1 MAAGVRIVEVERIVV
16 DVPFTP
22 RCQEWNAREVWQ
34 WRISEVIR
42 VTTDAPDV
50 VGYGETILH
59 YTWGRVSDEAIAKVK
74 GRNPAEF
81 LGDDSLGAG
90 LQMALY
96 DVVGKAMGVPA
107 YRLLGLPR
115 VREWCPI
122 SWWNIDMPPEAFAAE
137 AQDALAAGYTSYKIK
152 ARPWWDVYEQVDT
165 ISRVTPPHF
174 RLDLDWNNML
184 LNAGNAAPVL
194 TELDKQER
202 VAIYESPIMQRD
214 VEGHRQ
220 LRQKTTRP
228 IALHFGRTTVPCC
241 GSG

>member
-1 MAAGVRIVEVERIVV
+1 MTAALRITDVERIVV

-22 RCQEWNAREVWQ
+22 RCQEWNAREIAQ

-42 VTTDAPDV
+42 VTTDVPDL

-59 YTWGRVSDEAIAKVK
+59 YTWGRVPDEAIERVK
-74 GRNPAEF
+74 GGNPADF

-96 DVVGKAMGVPA
+96 DVVGKA
-107 YRLLGLPR
+107 LGAPLYKLFNQPR

-137 AQDALAAGYTSYKIK
+137 AQEAVALGYTSYKIK
-152 ARPWWDVYEQVDT
+152 ARPWWDIYRQVDA
-165 ISRVTPPHF
+165 IGEVTPPHF
-174 RLDLDWNNML
+174 RLDIDWNNML

-194 TELDKQER
+194 SELDRRER
-202 VAIYESPIMQRD
+202 VPI
-214 VEGHRQ
+214 
-220 LRQKTTRP
+220 
-228 IALHFGRTTVPCC
+228 
-241 GSG
+241 